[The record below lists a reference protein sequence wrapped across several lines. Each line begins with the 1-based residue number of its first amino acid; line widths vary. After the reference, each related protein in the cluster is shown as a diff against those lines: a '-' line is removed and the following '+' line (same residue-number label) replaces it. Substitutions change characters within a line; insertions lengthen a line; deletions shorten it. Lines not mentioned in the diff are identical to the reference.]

1 MTDPHEVVKAGFSLT
16 QEVLLRLDAEG
27 GNKSALVEQL
37 LREHFGMAPR
47 PALDKGGR
55 KPRAPKEQQSR

>member
-1 MTDPHEVVKAGFSLT
+1 MKDPHEVAKAGFSLT
-16 QEVLLRLDAEG
+16 QEVLARLDAEG
-27 GNKSALVEQL
+27 VNKSALVERL

-55 KPRAPKEQQSR
+55 RPQGPKE